1 MNFFNQFFNNNSNNN
16 HNNTKLYEILGIS
29 PSASQKEI
37 KKAYHKQVKIKHP
50 DKGGNEQ
57 EFQELQNAY
66 EILSDPM
73 KRKFYDSYGE
83 DALKENIKNGFS
95 FEKNN
100 NFYDIFN
107 KKRTIIKITKS
118 IFKSISVN
126 INEIY
131 TGIQKKIEIK
141 LNKICQKCKGNG
153 DNDPNLNTTCSNCN
167 GNGYTKII
175 QERTEIKNTC
185 FKCNGTGINI
195 KNKCSECDGKRV
207 NKQNKIFL
215 INIEKGMPKKQ
226 FVFEKESDEFP
237 GFESGDVIIEVN
249 VDNDGE
255 FKRFG
260 ADLIYKM
267 DVNFKEIVCGFDK
280 VVKHVNGKKI
290 RIRSKEIINP
300 NEKKIIKGLGLPFYK
315 NDEKY
320 GNLIIVFN
328 VVYPIENLNDEQKKI
343 LIKMFPNFIKN
354 VENVENIKKYSTEN
368 NSNIKY

>member
-1 MNFFNQFFNNNSNNN
+1 MNFFNQFFNSNNNNN
-16 HNNTKLYEILGIS
+16 HNVNNKKLYEILGIS
-29 PSASQKEI
+29 PSATQKEI

-66 EILSDPM
+66 EILSDPT

-100 NFYDIFN
+100 FYDIFN
-107 KKRTIIKITKS
+107 KKRTIIKKTKS

-126 INEIY
+126 IKEIY
-131 TGIQKKIEIK
+131 TGIEKKINLK
-141 LNKICQKCKGNG
+141 LNKICSKCKGNG
-153 DNDPNLNTTCSNCN
+153 DENPNLNTTCSNCN
-167 GNGYTKII
+167 GEGFIKTI
-175 QERTEIKNTC
+175 QERTEIKITC

-195 KNKCSECDGKRV
+195 KNKCSECEGKRII
-207 NKQNKIFL
+207 NKNKEFV

-249 VDNDGE
+249 VDDDGE

-267 DVNFKEIVCGFDK
+267 DVNFKECVCGFNK
-280 VVKHVNGKKI
+280 VIKHINGKKI
-290 RIRSKEIINP
+290 KKLLIRM
-300 NEKKIIKGLGLPFYK
+300 KKK
-315 NDEKY
+315 
-320 GNLIIVFN
+320 
-328 VVYPIENLNDEQKKI
+328 
-343 LIKMFPNFIKN
+343 
-354 VENVENIKKYSTEN
+354 
-368 NSNIKY
+368 